1 MSSNELSEIRGFHA
15 HVYYDEAT
23 LEQARRL
30 CEAARQR
37 FSLSMGRMHQ
47 RPVGPHPCW
56 SCQLAFAPESFG
68 EIIPWLALNRDGL
81 VVFIHPET
89 GEVYFYN
96 DIYSRDAKLLNALN
110 GDVSIKLAPPA

>member
-1 MSSNELSEIRGFHA
+1 MSNNELSEIHGFHA
-15 HVYYDEAT
+15 HVYYDAAT
-23 LEQARRL
+23 LEQASRL

-47 RPVGPHPCW
+47 RQVGPHPCW

-89 GEVYFYN
+89 GDDLSDHTSYAIWMGKIMPL
-96 DIYSRDAKLLNALN
+96 DL
-110 GDVSIKLAPPA
+110 SIFDNR